1 MVRYPDNTLDE
12 EQFLTPLQAADLAF
26 ERQEARRDFNT
37 LFVFHRFCPNKR
49 CRRNRRCSGRDP
61 AYCHAIFWPV
71 VPEEAK
77 AWWRA
82 IVESRRT
89 GRTLRQALRAAE
101 AARADAR
108 LRANAMA
115 KLAKSAS
122 VASHK

>member
-1 MVRYPDNTLDE
+1 MVRNQDKALD
-12 EQFLTPLQAADLAF
+12 QDQCLTPLQAADLAF
-26 ERQEARRDFNT
+26 EREEQQRDINT

-49 CRRNRRCSGRDP
+49 CRRNRRCTGDP
-61 AYCHAIFWPV
+61 VTCHTIFWPV

-82 IVESRRT
+82 ILQSRRG
-89 GRTLRQALRAAE
+89 GRTLRQALRVAE
-101 AARADAR
+101 AAQTDAR

-115 KLAKSAS
+115 KLTKSGS

>member
-1 MVRYPDNTLDE
+1 MVRHQDQAFDE
-12 EQFLTPLQAADLAF
+12 NQCLTPLQAADLAF
-26 ERQEARRDFNT
+26 ERDERQGDINT

-49 CRRNRRCSGRDP
+49 CRRNRRCTGDP
-61 AYCHAIFWPV
+61 VYCHTIFWPV

-82 IVESRRT
+82 ILQSRRT
-89 GRTLRQALRAAE
+89 GRTLTQALRVAE
-101 AARADAR
+101 AAQADAR

-115 KLAKSAS
+115 KLVKTAS